1 MVVIQGKVCR
11 SVKLVKLMM
20 LVVLNAN
27 NDEVLTFV
35 FIIIRYSI

>member
-20 LVVLNAN
+20 LVVSNAN